1 MTHLVGPTNA
11 AEQAQCALARA
22 GQALDPNARDGPSL
36 ASGQQLLREALVAG
50 ARALCHDASIASLE
64 AAARSVDR
72 RARSK
77 GSGRALS
84 GRADAVATLGQS
96 TVPDGAALARAEMEV
111 ARLLDEANGGRRLV
125 RAQKRALWTLTLLI
139 MVATSVLAFAA
150 RTLHEPWESFRWKAS
165 SAWGHYPL
173 SDTLGGHDWVSNL
186 IFHTEE
192 EEDPWVVVDL
202 LSTRAIRQVMVVNR
216 VDCCR
221 ERALPLVLDLAGED
235 GNYDE
240 IAERTSLFETW
251 NVTFPERRAR
261 YVRLRSKGTTIL
273 HLSDI
278 QIR

>member
-1 MTHLVGPTNA
+1 M
-11 AEQAQCALARA
+11 
-22 GQALDPNARDGPSL
+22 
-36 ASGQQLLREALVAG
+36 
-50 ARALCHDASIASLE
+50 
-64 AAARSVDR
+64 
-72 RARSK
+72 
-77 GSGRALS
+77 
-84 GRADAVATLGQS
+84 ATLGQS

>member
-1 MTHLVGPTNA
+1 
-11 AEQAQCALARA
+11 
-22 GQALDPNARDGPSL
+22 
-36 ASGQQLLREALVAG
+36 
-50 ARALCHDASIASLE
+50 
-64 AAARSVDR
+64 
-72 RARSK
+72 
-77 GSGRALS
+77 
-84 GRADAVATLGQS
+84 VATLGQS